1 MSLRTT
7 GAKAKEP
14 NRGEGE
20 KVKRSI
26 SHDNIYGWNFTKLC
40 KYCGGTERH
49 HHHRVHFVA

>member
-26 SHDNIYGWNFTKLC
+26 SHDNIYGWNFTISC
-40 KYCGGTERH
+40 ANIVVEPNAITTTVYIS
-49 HHHRVHFVA
+49 